1 MLGHESATKKE
12 EPVTAQHPGRDDVPE
27 ADLLEQQA
35 PVDPPVLPDS
45 EATADSPETE
55 PPTPADEADEAD
67 QLEQHEVVAGDDDD
81 YPRES

>member
-1 MLGHESATKKE
+1 M
-12 EPVTAQHPGRDDVPE
+12 TAQHPGRDDVPE

-45 EATADSPETE
+45 EATADSPDSE
-55 PPTPADEADEAD
+55 PLTPADEADEAD